1 MTHWVAV
8 QVSLILTGSSGPLF
22 NMVFHK
28 SGQIK
33 ELVVLTLLGLLSRL
47 GNSLLLKDIT
57 STTLLRHDN
66 PLIQSYINVAHLV
79 HPPLNTLFVFLAPSI
94 WLIALFSKYRIP
106 RIALDCF
113 GGVCVLRAVHALVFI
128 NALLFLPAA
137 KPGLLLGQILAY
149 IPFFVMTWGWL
160 IWRIDFF
167 GRELPQ
173 QIIAIPEAK
182 TPISSFD
189 YYHASIYSILNQGKS
204 GFIGVTRVGRVL
216 GLIHNLMLINI
227 FGLALARA
235 YGLVQKML

>member
-1 MTHWVAV
+1 MTHWAAV
-8 QVSLILTGSSGPLF
+8 QGSLMLTVSSGPLF
-22 NMVFHK
+22 NMTFHK
-28 SGQIK
+28 FAQIK

-47 GNSLLLKDIT
+47 SNSLLLKDIT
-57 STTLLRHDN
+57 STTLPQHGN
-66 PLIQSYINVAHLV
+66 PFIHSYISVVHLI

-94 WLIALFSKYRIP
+94 WLVALFSKHKIP
-106 RIALDCF
+106 RIFLDCF

-160 IWRIDFF
+160 IWRIDFC

-173 QIIAIPEAK
+173 QIIAITDAK

-204 GFIGVTRVGRVL
+204 GFIGVTRVGRML